1 MVVCRSEAVQT
12 KSQFLK
18 LRQLRFIEALQR
30 RGKLGLAAE
39 EMHMSQP
46 AASRALSDIEALLG
60 RQICARNAHGF
71 LFNEF
76 GEALALRAKR
86 IIGEMDSLGRDLSEL
101 ADGLRGRVH
110 VGAVTTAAIAYVV
123 PASLALR
130 AIAPD
135 VQLEID
141 VEPSATLMRRMRE
154 GTYDFIL
161 GRLTPED
168 DPSLYDVRRIGEETL
183 RFAVRSAHPLAG
195 RKGLRFADLSSFDWV
210 MQPVGAPSWTA
221 VAEAFAVE
229 GAEFPGRV
237 TYSASILLTLAIVSR
252 TDAIAPFAH
261 EVTHLLTAEDLS
273 ARIVPLDMKADA
285 VVSSFN
291 IILTHNKLLSPLAR
305 RFLHLVE
312 AEIARCGLST
322 GRPSGQERGS

>member
-1 MVVCRSEAVQT
+1 MPTRT
-12 KSQFLK
+12 RFLTLK
-18 LRQLRFIEALQR
+18 QLRFIEALQR

-46 AASRALSDIEALLG
+46 AASRALSELEALLG

-71 LFNEF
+71 VFNAF
-76 GEALALRAKR
+76 GEALAVRAKR
-86 IIGEMDSLGRDLSEL
+86 VINEMDNLGRDLSEL

-130 AIAPD
+130 AVAPD
-135 VQLEID
+135 VQLQID

-154 GTYDFIL
+154 GTYDFVL

-168 DPSLYDVRRIGEETL
+168 DPSLYDVQRIGEETL
-183 RFAVRSAHPLAG
+183 RFAVRSGHPLAG
-195 RKGLRFADLSSFDWV
+195 RRGLRFADLSSYDWV
-210 MQPVGAPSWTA
+210 MQPVGAPSWSA

-252 TDAIAPFAH
+252 TNAIAPFAH
-261 EVTHLLTAEDLS
+261 EVAHLLMAEDLS
-273 ARIVPLDMKADA
+273 ANIVSLDMAGEA

-291 IILTHNKLLSPLAR
+291 IILPRDELLSPLAR
-305 RFLHLVE
+305 RFLQLVE
-312 AEIARCGLST
+312 AEIG
-322 GRPSGQERGS
+322 GR